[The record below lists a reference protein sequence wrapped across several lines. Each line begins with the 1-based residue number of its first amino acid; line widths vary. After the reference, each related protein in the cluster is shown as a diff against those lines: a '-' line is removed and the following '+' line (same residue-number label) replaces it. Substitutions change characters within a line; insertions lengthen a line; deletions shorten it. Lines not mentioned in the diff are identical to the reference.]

1 VEADDLTAM
10 LLSVEDIE
18 RIIGS
23 DPLEIRDTYDEV
35 WTSFEVSPGPCASV
49 PFNVVVQAYR
59 DSGYEAVSG
68 MNMWSSQVTWE
79 YWVDEGVVRFPSDRD
94 AHRFVT
100 DAETTWRDCEGDE
113 VRAVPEEG
121 GAVQLWTV
129 GSTTEIPDVRAL
141 VVTSTLADTAGYVCS
156 HAMTDRANLV
166 IDVVVCKRGVTDEAV
181 TIMDRIANRP
191 PI

>member
-1 VEADDLTAM
+1 M

-18 RIIGS
+18 QITGS
-23 DPLEIRDTYDEV
+23 GDLEIRDNYDEL
-35 WTSFEVSPGPCASV
+35 WASFEVSPGPCASV

-79 YWVDEGVVRFPSDRD
+79 YWVDEGVVRFPTDHD
-94 AHRFVT
+94 ARRFVT
-100 DAETTWRDCEGDE
+100 DAEVIWRKCEGDE

-121 GAVQLWTV
+121 GAVQWWTV
-129 GSTTEIPDVRAL
+129 GSTTQIPDVRAL
-141 VVTSTLADTAGYVCS
+141 VVTSTLADTPGYVCS

-166 IDVVVCKRGVTDEAV
+166 IDVVVCTTGVTDEAV

>member
-1 VEADDLTAM
+1 M
-10 LLSVEDIE
+10 LLSADEIQ

-23 DPLEIRDTYDEV
+23 DALEVRDTYDEV
-35 WTSFEVSPGPCASV
+35 WTSFEVSPGPCAAV
-49 PFNVVVQAYR
+49 PFNVVVQAYGGT
-59 DSGYEAVSG
+59 GYQAVSG

-79 YWVDEGVVRFPSDRD
+79 FWVDEGVVRFPSDRD

-100 DAETTWRDCEGDE
+100 EAETTWRNCEGTE

-121 GAVQLWTV
+121 GAVQWWTV
-129 GSTTEIPDVRAL
+129 GNTTRIPEVRAL
-141 VVTSTLADTAGYVCS
+141 VVTSTLADTPGYVCS

-166 IDVVVCKRGVTDEAV
+166 IDVVVCKKGVTDEAV
-181 TIMDRIANRP
+181 TIIDRIANRP